1 MDPKLHLFLKLQHDK
16 NLIHKEKQKRINT
29 MQNNNVMQHNN
40 KTAPDDVSFK
50 SSHRS
55 SMADAIRQVRQSNVT
70 IPDGHYLR
78 PENHKEKR

>member
-1 MDPKLHLFLKLQHDK
+1 MDTKLHSFLKMQHDK
-16 NLIHKEKQKRINT
+16 KQIHKEKQRRIAEL
-29 MQNNNVMQHNN
+29 NNKNVMQHNN

-50 SSHRS
+50 SSHRT
-55 SMADAIRQVRQSNVT
+55 SMEDAMRQVRASKVT

>member
-1 MDPKLHLFLKLQHDK
+1 MDIKLHDFLKMQHDK
-16 NLIHKEKQKRINT
+16 KQIHLEKQRRINT